1 MRQIDQIKTS
11 RGKLPCK
18 NASCLGGDG
27 TTTLQFV
34 LDTPHDMPTLDAK
47 ERSKE
52 RYCLTDF
59 AFATTVEHLLDI
71 AHETGPL
78 FGRESSE
85 SVAWSAVRL
94 VKTLPRPLSGAE
106 TVAPM

>member
-1 MRQIDQIKTS
+1 
-11 RGKLPCK
+11 
-18 NASCLGGDG
+18 
-27 TTTLQFV
+27 
-34 LDTPHDMPTLDAK
+34 MPTLDAK

-85 SVAWSAVRL
+85 SDGRGR
-94 VKTLPRPLSGAE
+94 TP
-106 TVAPM
+106 